1 MEKSQNRQMEGAG
14 RPGKIMLLWGIREL
28 SVATEHDASRDV
40 YPTERTE
47 REGDAKG
54 TTNRNVVPQSIVG
67 PDLK

>member
-1 MEKSQNRQMEGAG
+1 
-14 RPGKIMLLWGIREL
+14 MLLWGIREL